1 MHYQDD
7 IAILHALKQGDY
19 AAYDHL
25 FKKYYKLLL
34 ANAYLVLQDE
44 QSADE
49 VVQVFFIDI
58 WEKQLYL
65 KMEGE
70 IKGYLFRSVYNRALN
85 LAKQRSG
92 EELRKQHYGA
102 RQQEQP
108 GLDGME
114 RTDIRQQLQ
123 QTLQDFPGQ
132 RRQAFT
138 LVYLEDKKYQEAAD
152 EMSVSINSLKT
163 HLKIAL
169 KIMREKLKNFR

>member
-1 MHYQDD
+1 MQYRDD
-7 IAILHALKQGDY
+7 IAILNALKQGDY
-19 AAYDHL
+19 SAYDQL

-44 QSADE
+44 QSADD

-58 WEKQLYL
+58 WEKKLYL

-85 LAKQRSG
+85 HAKQRSG
-92 EELRKQHYGA
+92 EQQRKFNYQRG
-102 RQQEQP
+102 QEEQE
-108 GLDGME
+108 DGHA
-114 RTDIRQQLQ
+114 DGSDLQQQLQ
-123 QTLQDFPGQ
+123 HALKDFPGR

-138 LVYLEDKKYQEAAD
+138 LVYLEEKKYQEAAD
-152 EMSVSINSLKT
+152 EMSVSVNSLKT

-169 KIMREKLKNFR
+169 KIVRERLKNNR

>member
-1 MHYQDD
+1 MQYRDD
-7 IAILHALKQGDY
+7 IAILNALKQGDY
-19 AAYDHL
+19 SAYDQL

-44 QSADE
+44 QSADD

-58 WEKQLYL
+58 WEKKLYL

-70 IKGYLFRSVYNRALN
+70 IKGYLFRSVYNRSLN
-85 LAKQRSG
+85 HAKQRSG
-92 EELRKQHYGA
+92 EQQRKLNYQ
-102 RQQEQP
+102 RDQQEQE
-108 GLDGME
+108 DGHAD
-114 RTDIRQQLQ
+114 RTDIQQQLQ
-123 QTLQDFPGQ
+123 HALKDFPGQ

-152 EMSVSINSLKT
+152 EMSVSVNSLKT

-169 KIMREKLKNFR
+169 KIVRERLKNSR